1 MKQFFTII
9 LLFVNYCSF
18 GQTDNN
24 GNPVFNSVT
33 TQTETINDY
42 HLLSNYYT
50 LKNNIENKNSSVY
63 IAPQPTLNQVEKA
76 ATRLPSDF
84 FIVEKYG
91 VVIALILIRDMSSR
105 EFFVTAPAT
114 GKQKTYPCSLKGDI
128 SENRANEIIR
138 EHYDTTARID
148 GSKSLFNKKE
158 FSIISSSETKKAV
171 LELIDKEKL
180 DRVNGSS
187 VKLLSQDE
195 IKAKILTES
204 KEGGKMDF
212 FTPIKGH
219 EYNAVQIK
227 PRLIATMIE
236 LALYKWGRTAYDLGV
251 NKIEDALAIWAEFKG
266 RPANSRES
274 TMITQGFNR
283 ELEK

>member
-9 LLFVNYCSF
+9 LLFISFWSF

-33 TQTETINDY
+33 IQTETINDY

-63 IAPQPTLNQVEKA
+63 IAPQPTLKQVERA
-76 ATRLPSDF
+76 ATSLPSDF
-84 FIVEKYG
+84 FIIEKYG
-91 VVIALILIRDMSSR
+91 AVIALVLIRDMSSR
-105 EFFVTAPAT
+105 EFFVIDPAT
-114 GKQKTYPCSLKGDI
+114 GKQKIYPCSLKGDI
-128 SENRANEIIR
+128 SENRANEIIK
-138 EHYDTTARID
+138 EHYVTTARID
-148 GSKSLFNKKE
+148 GGKLLFNKKE
-158 FSIISSSETKKAV
+158 FRIISSSETKKAV

-180 DRVNGSS
+180 DQVNGSS

-212 FTPIKGH
+212 FSEIKGH
-219 EYNAVQIK
+219 EYDGIQIK
-227 PRLIATMIE
+227 QGLFTTKIGI
-236 LALYKWGRTAYDLGV
+236 ALYKWGRTAYDLGV

-283 ELEK
+283 EFEK